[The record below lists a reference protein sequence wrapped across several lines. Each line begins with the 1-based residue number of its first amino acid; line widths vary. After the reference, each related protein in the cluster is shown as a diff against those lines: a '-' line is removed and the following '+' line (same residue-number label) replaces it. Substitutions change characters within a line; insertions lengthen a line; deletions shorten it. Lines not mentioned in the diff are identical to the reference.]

1 MSDDRW
7 IVSFIISHA
16 YIMYYTPISDLIEGW
31 LWAEIYAFFLV
42 SGQTTL
48 YAKISCIGIS
58 QT

>member
-16 YIMYYTPISDLIEGW
+16 YIMYYTPISDLI
-31 LWAEIYAFFLV
+31 AFFLV